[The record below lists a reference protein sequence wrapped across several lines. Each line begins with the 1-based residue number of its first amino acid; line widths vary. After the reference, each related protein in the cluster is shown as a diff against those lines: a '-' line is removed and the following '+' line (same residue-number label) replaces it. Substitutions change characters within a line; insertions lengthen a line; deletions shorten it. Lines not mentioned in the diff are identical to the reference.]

1 MVTNHLLRALIRR
14 RLRQVPLESPSMQD
28 TIGELEKLDRLD
40 KCSMATKTK
49 TWTTQREDIRIDPY
63 PRATTGERWIAQRI
77 SVLCQLIAFLK
88 SL

>member
-1 MVTNHLLRALIRR
+1 
-14 RLRQVPLESPSMQD
+14 MQD

-40 KCSMATKTK
+40 KCSVATKTK